1 MTERSVEGKK
11 IQSTIQRRL
20 LRLGDGWIGCALAH
34 LRCDKETLM
43 PFIEV
48 KIIKDVLST
57 EEKSQVIEEITSVF
71 ARMKGDEFAAGT
83 WVVINELDDGNWG
96 EGGSVVRAEH
106 VPKSSG

>member
-1 MTERSVEGKK
+1 
-11 IQSTIQRRL
+11 
-20 LRLGDGWIGCALAH
+20 
-34 LRCDKETLM
+34 M

-57 EEKSQVIEEITSVF
+57 EEKSQVIEEITSVL

-83 WVVINELDDGNWG
+83 WVVVNELDDGNWG

-106 VPKSSG
+106 VPKSSE

>member
-1 MTERSVEGKK
+1 
-11 IQSTIQRRL
+11 
-20 LRLGDGWIGCALAH
+20 
-34 LRCDKETLM
+34 M

-83 WVVINELDDGNWG
+83 WVVVNELDDGNWG
-96 EGGSVVRAEH
+96 EGGSVLRAER
-106 VPKSSG
+106 VPKSRNSDARTVGLLGLLEEPVSG